1 MREVIKTDMCLLLFP
16 KICLNKLSV
25 KVKNYFV
32 EESCFF
38 DDILKLI
45 WKHKKKNTTMT
56 KTFLSRTLNKTDI
69 LPAKILHPV
78 NQSALKCTFS
88 GPQN

>member
-1 MREVIKTDMCLLLFP
+1 MREVIKTDMCLLLFS

-45 WKHKKKNTTMT
+45 
-56 KTFLSRTLNKTDI
+56 
-69 LPAKILHPV
+69 
-78 NQSALKCTFS
+78 
-88 GPQN
+88 

>member
-1 MREVIKTDMCLLLFP
+1 MREVIKTDMRLLLFP

-45 WKHKKKNTTMT
+45 
-56 KTFLSRTLNKTDI
+56 
-69 LPAKILHPV
+69 
-78 NQSALKCTFS
+78 
-88 GPQN
+88 

>member
-1 MREVIKTDMCLLLFP
+1 MREVIKTNMCLLLFP

-45 WKHKKKNTTMT
+45 
-56 KTFLSRTLNKTDI
+56 
-69 LPAKILHPV
+69 
-78 NQSALKCTFS
+78 
-88 GPQN
+88 